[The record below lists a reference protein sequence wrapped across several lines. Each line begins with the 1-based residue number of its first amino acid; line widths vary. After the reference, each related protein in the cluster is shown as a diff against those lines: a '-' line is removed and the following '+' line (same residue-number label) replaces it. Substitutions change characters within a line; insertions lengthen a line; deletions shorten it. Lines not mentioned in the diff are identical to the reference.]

1 MAHIWKTCKNRT
13 SPSTMGVR
21 EIKLKVIKLGSK
33 LCFPADPSHSLCC
46 LLKVL
51 LREWKY
57 KSELAM
63 GLEAY
68 SFNDTVALSIRIMSE
83 NVFQI

>member
-13 SPSTMGVR
+13 SPSTMGAR
-21 EIKLKVIKLGSK
+21 EIKLKVKLGSK
-33 LCFPADPSHSLCC
+33 FRFPADPSHSLCC
-46 LLKVL
+46 LLKAL

-68 SFNDTVALSIRIMSE
+68 SFKDTVAFSIRIMSK